1 MEYEWKTDRRV
12 YELRKVTKV
21 PMTQSMMWDAHY
33 PLGRLRRV
41 KNKISCK
48 KFALE
53 RYEYGSWTYITLLC
67 MKLDEAK
74 QIARTI
80 LIAGANDD

>member
-1 MEYEWKTDRRV
+1 MEYEWKTNGRV
-12 YELRKVTKV
+12 YELTAMRDEGL
-21 PMTQSMMWDAHY
+21 QWEYYY
-33 PLGRLRRV
+33 PLGRLRKI
-41 KNKISCK
+41 KNRISCK

-53 RYEYGSWTYITLLC
+53 RFEYGSWTYITLLC

>member
-1 MEYEWKTDRRV
+1 MDYEWKTNGRV
-12 YELRKVTKV
+12 YELDSVEPLMAVRGGWV
-21 PMTQSMMWDAHY
+21 SRY
-33 PLGRLRRV
+33 PLGRLRKA
-41 KNKISCK
+41 KNKRSCK

-53 RYEYGSWTYITLLC
+53 RLENGRWVYITLLC

-74 QIARTI
+74 DVARTI

>member
-12 YELRKVTKV
+12 YELHSVEPLMAVQGGWVSR
-21 PMTQSMMWDAHY
+21 Y

-53 RYEYGSWTYITLLC
+53 RFEYGRWEYITLLC

-74 QIARTI
+74 LVAQT
-80 LIAGANDD
+80 LLCAGANDD